1 METCSFSKYAGFTGT
16 RLGWTVIPDALRFAD
31 GSKVQDAFVRVAST
45 VFNGASN
52 LSQAGGLA
60 CLQVSPPPPFQDAIT
75 CWNDLITLHCHQQRW
90 HGLSLWSLPLPLSA
104 FPFSPDA
111 SKAARAVTSF
121 LVQGAAPCPRCGAPC
136 VGGSLCHLWH
146 AGICGHIPAGQ
157 TRAVSPHSRNI
168 KGD

>member
-60 CLQVSPPPPFQDAIT
+60 CLQVRPAPPLPPP
-75 CWNDLITLHCHQQRW
+75 
-90 HGLSLWSLPLPLSA
+90 
-104 FPFSPDA
+104 
-111 SKAARAVTSF
+111 RAHSW
-121 LVQGAAPCPRCGAPC
+121 PCP
-136 VGGSLCHLWH
+136 L
-146 AGICGHIPAGQ
+146 
-157 TRAVSPHSRNI
+157 
-168 KGD
+168 